1 MCEVFNMVGY
11 IYKYENKINGKK
23 YVGQTK
29 KTPKERAGKN
39 FQLYHGKF
47 GNAIKKYGADMFKL
61 EILAKVDLPLPE
73 LTEKLNELETYYIH
87 KYDCVN
93 NGYNLCPFGNA
104 SKGWSDEMRRKL
116 SNTNKGHLTSAETR
130 AKISKANKGHKT
142 AELTPELSKKLSE
155 AGKKG
160 ALAKKG
166 KHYYNNGDKE
176 AFYVDGEQPQGW
188 VKGRKPISDKTREK
202 LSVVNKGKKMSKES
216 INKRTNN
223 RRNNNNGKYHSEAGI
238 QNIIE
243 KNTGKKL
250 SSETIAKRTAT
261 RKKNKQMKK

>member
-1 MCEVFNMVGY
+1 MYAFPVPRLIDLKNGDINLTLNYVCEVFNMVGY

-39 FQLYHGKF
+39 FQRYYGKF

-160 ALAKKG
+160 ALAKKVNIIIIMEI
-166 KHYYNNGDKE
+166 K
-176 AFYVDGEQPQGW
+176 
-188 VKGRKPISDKTREK
+188 K
-202 LSVVNKGKKMSKES
+202 LFMLMA
-216 INKRTNN
+216 NN
-223 RRNNNNGKYHSEAGI
+223 RKVGLKEENQYQIRLV
-238 QNIIE
+238 
-243 KNTGKKL
+243 KNY
-250 SSETIAKRTAT
+250 
-261 RKKNKQMKK
+261 Q